1 MVDREPARP
10 IRAEEEEGGDEEEVE
25 CEADNLQPVL
35 IMDELEHIYL
45 SRYIVVGDA
54 DVLRAVSELEDTEI
68 NQPNRCGDVRNLL
81 SESSGSAGVVF
92 T

>member
-1 MVDREPARP
+1 METRKKSTVK
-10 IRAEEEEGGDEEEVE
+10 
-25 CEADNLQPVL
+25 QPVL
-35 IMDELEHIYL
+35 ITDELEHIYL
-45 SRYIVVGDA
+45 SRYIFVGDA

-68 NQPNRCGDVRNLL
+68 SQPNRHGDVRNLL

>member
-1 MVDREPARP
+1 M
-10 IRAEEEEGGDEEEVE
+10 RAEEEEGGDEEEVE
-25 CEADNLQPVL
+25 CEADNLL

-54 DVLRAVSELEDTEI
+54 DVLRAVSRLEDTEI
-68 NQPNRCGDVRNLL
+68 NQPNRRADVRNLL

>member
-45 SRYIVVGDA
+45 SRYIVVGGA

-68 NQPNRCGDVRNLL
+68 NQPNRRGDVRNLL